1 MGEDKSKIPKR
12 NNWQFFSNYL
22 EFADEYSMA
31 DLVNYYE
38 ANMLNRTLMMFN
50 WKDLPD
56 KMTSF
61 DMEKFTQLKGFT
73 LFIFDEKDENR
84 YYVLEGS
91 KYDNITWNYE
101 ASKSLIV
108 NPALKG
114 LNQKYEIGK
123 NCVLIRNDYICVG
136 LFPIVEKNSIDI
148 ANTDISIRYAQFN
161 TRFKTLFTSDDDNT
175 KDSINTLIEKV
186 WKGEKPVAVVTNDL
200 YKKSV
205 EGISYSNTQ
214 NNDIK
219 NLMELKQYQL
229 AQFYIE
235 LGINANYN
243 MKRESVSA
251 DEFRM
256 NDDALMPLIDQML
269 ECRKMACK
277 QINELFGLN
286 IDVELNS
293 AWLKIAKEVVNE
305 VKQEEAE
312 VKKTEAE
319 AKATEE
325 AADAVDEEIKDEEGD
340 TSGTEEDKSNS

>member
-1 MGEDKSKIPKR
+1 
-12 NNWQFFSNYL
+12 
-22 EFADEYSMA
+22 
-31 DLVNYYE
+31 
-38 ANMLNRTLMMFN
+38 MLTNHLS
-50 WKDLPD
+50 D
-56 KMTSF
+56 SH
-61 DMEKFTQLKGFT
+61 
-73 LFIFDEKDENR
+73 
-84 YYVLEGS
+84 
-91 KYDNITWNYE
+91 
-101 ASKSLIV
+101 
-108 NPALKG
+108 
-114 LNQKYEIGK
+114 
-123 NCVLIRNDYICVG
+123 ICVG
-136 LFPIVEKNSIDI
+136 LFPIIEKNSIDI

-325 AADAVDEEIKDEEGD
+325 ASDAVDEEIKNEEGD

>member
-1 MGEDKSKIPKR
+1 MADASKVPKR
-12 NNWQFFSNYL
+12 NNWQFFSNEL
-22 EFADEYSMA
+22 EFSDEYSMG

-50 WKDLPD
+50 WKNLPD
-56 KMTSF
+56 DMDSF

-73 LFIFDEKDENR
+73 LFIYDKKDDNR

-114 LNQKYEIGK
+114 LDKKYEIGK
-123 NCVLIRNDYICVG
+123 NCILIRNDYLCVG

-161 TRFKTLFTSDDDNT
+161 TRFKTLFTSDDDST

-219 NLMELKQYQL
+219 NLVELKQYQL

-243 MKRESVSA
+243 MKKESVSA

-269 ECRKMACK
+269 ACRKKACE
-277 QINELFGLN
+277 QINKLFGLD

-293 AWLKIAKEVVNE
+293 AWLKIAKEVINE

-312 VKKTEAE
+312 VEKTEAE
-319 AKATEE
+319 VDAAKAATTETEE
-325 AADAVDEEIKDEEGD
+325 NVIEKEEGD